1 MSTLRHVCRHLS
13 AAAVLPVA
21 ELRTP
26 PITASLS
33 FKTRDDDAVQTVGWD
48 DANGVATCSLTPWR
62 TFRWWYGQRH
72 YSGTYW
78 SATMQDH
85 VIYESRL
92 ELTRLIYADFDPE
105 VTSIVAQPFLIE
117 AVVDGERRRRIP
129 DYLLLT
135 SLGPVVVDVKPMA
148 RTTAPKVSYAL
159 KWTREL
165 IQELGWRYEVWTEPP
180 PIELANLRF
189 LAGYRD
195 ERRMNAGVVEKL
207 RGSEIDGLSIQQAIQ
222 SCDGWPQPLAH
233 AGVCHLLWRGAI
245 RTDLSAT
252 LQASS
257 VLREVPNS

>member
-1 MSTLRHVCRHLS
+1 MSTLRHVCRDLG

-26 PITASLS
+26 PIAASLS
-33 FKTRDDDAVQTVGWD
+33 FKTRHDDAVQTVEWD
-48 DANGVATCSLTPWR
+48 TAKGVATCSLAPWR

-92 ELTRLIYADFDPE
+92 ELTRLIYADFDPA
-105 VTSIVAQPFLIE
+105 VTFIVAQPFLIE
-117 AVVDGERRRRIP
+117 ADMEGKRRRRIP

-135 SLGPVVVDVKPMA
+135 STGPVVVDVKPLA
-148 RTTAPKVSYAL
+148 RTTSPKVTYSL
-159 KWTREL
+159 TWTREL

-180 PIELANLRF
+180 PIELANRRF

-195 ERRMNAGVVEKL
+195 ERRMNAGVLEQL
-207 RGSEIDGLSIQQAIQ
+207 RNSQIDGLSIQQAIL
-222 SCDGWPQPLAH
+222 SCDEWPQPLAR
-233 AGVCHLLWRGAI
+233 AGVCHLLWCGSLH
-245 RTDLSAT
+245 TDLST
-252 LQASS
+252 PLQSS
-257 VLREVPNS
+257 SILRKGPNS